1 VCVLKTAVENI
12 TEWAIVDFRQVFEFN
27 LVTQLNESSC
37 ALSRDVGINLFS
49 LFGELVKFLF

>member
-1 VCVLKTAVENI
+1 VLKTAVENI

-37 ALSRDVGINLFS
+37 ALSRDGGINLFS